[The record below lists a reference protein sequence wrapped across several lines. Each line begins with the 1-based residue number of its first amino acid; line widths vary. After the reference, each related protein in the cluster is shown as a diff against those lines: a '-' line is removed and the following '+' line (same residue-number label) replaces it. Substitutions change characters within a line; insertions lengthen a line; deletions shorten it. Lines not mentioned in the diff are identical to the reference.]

1 MLAKHREILSC
12 IKGELIGLNYT
23 VDGHISS
30 FVLKLARE
38 LGEVLDEDASYDVF
52 IEGGTPKVFKKLAKE
67 E

>member
-1 MLAKHREILSC
+1 MLAKHREILLC
-12 IKGELIGLNYT
+12 IKGELIGLNYAF
-23 VDGHISS
+23 DGPISS

-52 IEGGTPKVFKKLAKE
+52 VEGDTPKVFKKLERE